1 MHIAVR
7 SALAGLVLSVAASA
21 SEAQSVQSGRFTVT
35 PVFGTI
41 RWDKASALANK
52 QANESG
58 VFTENKITLTYGLS
72 ADYQV
77 RPQIGVGFY
86 LEAARPETRGDY
98 FPSLL
103 LTFPAS
109 AELRVVSQRVTVL
122 MYGIQGSVGHD
133 FGRIRPYISGG
144 GGAVTVHTDP
154 QQSDRNQS
162 FTHPQVQI
170 GGGLGFRIGAR
181 TALRL
186 DVRDFVFTDWD
197 RDELYPVNRDFQNNL
212 FPAANGNAPPEKDTV
227 HNFRIAL
234 GFSFVPRATTAGT
247 EPDET
252 PEE

>member
-1 MHIAVR
+1 MRTVVR
-7 SALAGLVLSVAASA
+7 SALAGLVLGIATPAAG
-21 SEAQSVQSGRFTVT
+21 AQSFQAGKFTVT

-41 RWDKASALANK
+41 RWDDASALANK

-58 VFTENKITLTYGLS
+58 VFTDNKITLTYGLT
-72 ADYQV
+72 ADYQI
-77 RPQIGVGFY
+77 RQQFGVGFY

-144 GGAVTVHTDP
+144 GGAVTVNADP
-154 QQSDRNQS
+154 QQSDRNAS
-162 FTHPQVQI
+162 FTHPQFQI
-170 GGGLGFRIGAR
+170 GGGLGFRIGSR

-186 DVRDFVFTDWD
+186 DLRDYVFTDWD
-197 RDELYPVNRDFQNNL
+197 RDQLYPVNRDFQNTL
-212 FPAANGNAPPEKDTV
+212 FPAANGNPPPEKDTV

-234 GFSFVPRATTAGT
+234 GFSFVPRASTEGN
-247 EPDET
+247 EPDES